1 GEQGVREG
9 GFLSFLTPLHSLLKE
24 VPMDRSLYVAMTG
37 ATQMMRAQSEV
48 AHNLANADTVGFKAQ
63 LSAFQPL
70 VIQGPG
76 LSTRV
81 NGVAHGLGVDL
92 REGGQIETGRTL
104 GVAVQGADGSEGYT
118 RAGELRLTPDGLLT
132 DARGN
137 LVLGEGGPI
146 SVPQSSQM
154 NIGADGT
161 VSVVPMGQSPET
173 IAAVGRIKLVNPP
186 VDQLALGSDGLM
198 HLADGTTAQADPAV
212 ALKSGVLESSNVDPS
227 QTLVQMIQLSRQ
239 YELQIRSIKSADE
252 NAQAASRLLQMT

>member
-1 GEQGVREG
+1 
-9 GFLSFLTPLHSLLKE
+9 
-24 VPMDRSLYVAMTG
+24 MDRSLYVAMTG

-104 GVAVQGADGSEGYT
+104 DVAVQGTGWIAVQGADGSEGYT

-198 HLADGTTAQADPAV
+198 HLADGTTSSADPAV
-212 ALKSGVLESSNVDPS
+212 TLKSGVLESSNVDPS

>member
-1 GEQGVREG
+1 
-9 GFLSFLTPLHSLLKE
+9 
-24 VPMDRSLYVAMTG
+24 MDRSLYVAMTG

-104 GVAVQGADGSEGYT
+104 DVAVQGTGWIA
-118 RAGELRLTPDGLLT
+118 
-132 DARGN
+132 
-137 LVLGEGGPI
+137 V
-146 SVPQSSQM
+146 Q
-154 NIGADGT
+154 GADGT